1 MTFGHLVLVCFGF
14 IVNALTFGLG
24 ICVGISLT
32 QRKDSQNDYSDSK

>member
-1 MTFGHLVLVCFGF
+1 MNASQLVLVCFGF

-32 QRKDSQNDYSDSK
+32 QRKDSQNDSDSN

>member
-1 MTFGHLVLVCFGF
+1 MNAAQLVLVAFGF

-32 QRKDSQNDYSDSK
+32 QRKDSQNDGDSN

>member
-1 MTFGHLVLVCFGF
+1 MTAAQLVIVCFGF

-32 QRKDSQNDYSDSK
+32 QRKDSRNDNGDSN

>member
-1 MTFGHLVLVCFGF
+1 MNALHLVLVCFGF

-32 QRKDSQNDYSDSK
+32 KRKDSQDDYGNSN